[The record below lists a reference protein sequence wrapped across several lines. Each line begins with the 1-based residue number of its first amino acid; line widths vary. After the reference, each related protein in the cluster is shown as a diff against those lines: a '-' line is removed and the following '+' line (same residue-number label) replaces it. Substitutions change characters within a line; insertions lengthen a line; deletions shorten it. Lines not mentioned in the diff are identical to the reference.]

1 VVRVSFGINI
11 LIIWEFL
18 AIIHQKSYSKPVNE
32 SIKLNFTENHPGS
45 VTVTPEIF
53 TIAANASGKFNIS
66 VLGISPGH
74 VDITGIATP
83 PNLVND
89 FGLFFR
95 IIVANSQLIIYV
107 SLIVGWIYF
116 VAWSVS
122 FYPQLV
128 INYNRKSVVGLS
140 FDFLALNFVG
150 HTLYAIFNSCLYFVP
165 FFQEEYFSRFP
176 RGTNPVELNDVF
188 FSIHA
193 SVITAVTIV
202 QCFMYEVMRWV
213 ELVEKLKQIAVN
225 LSRLSRFEGNLSRFW
240 VDLSRNWQINFLS
253 QNTQNL
259 QIHWRMVLWYYPK
272 LSSTQATH
280 FLQPKTKFSQK

>member
-1 VVRVSFGINI
+1 M
-11 LIIWEFL
+11 
-18 AIIHQKSYSKPVNE
+18 AIINQKSYSKPVNE
-32 SIKLNFTENHPGS
+32 TITLNFTENHPGS
-45 VTVTPEIF
+45 VTVTPEIY
-53 TIAANASGKFNIS
+53 TISANASGKFNIS

-107 SLIVGWIYF
+107 SFIVGWIYF

-128 INYNRKSVVGLS
+128 INYKRKSVVGLS

-150 HTLYAIFNSCLYFVP
+150 HTLYAIFNTCLYFVP

-202 QCFMYEVMRWV
+202 QCFMYEVIR
-213 ELVEKLKQIAVN
+213 
-225 LSRLSRFEGNLSRFW
+225 
-240 VDLSRNWQINFLS
+240 
-253 QNTQNL
+253 
-259 QIHWRMVLWYYPK
+259 
-272 LSSTQATH
+272 
-280 FLQPKTKFSQK
+280 